1 MTSQRASLLVVLIMA
16 VSLIPAGVQ
25 ADELPSVNI
34 TTDWVGDGPTDV
46 EHAYVLTF
54 SDNGSYG
61 LDIDLR
67 HERGGALLASN
78 LHRLGQHG
86 RCSNGTIDFRHGVA
100 VGRFHRP

>member
-1 MTSQRASLLVVLIMA
+1 MTSQRASLLMVLIMA
-16 VSLIPAGVQ
+16 LSLIPAGVQ

-34 TTDWVGDGPTDV
+34 TTDWVGDGPTGV

-67 HERGGALLASN
+67 LNEAGH
-78 LHRLGQHG
+78 
-86 RCSNGTIDFRHGVA
+86 CSPPITPSFGTAWTVLERHG
-100 VGRFHRP
+100 

>member
-67 HERGGALLASN
+67 HERGGALLASFSPMFSTFE
-78 LHRLGQHG
+78 G
-86 RCSNGTIDFRHGVA
+86 RKAPHVLKGSITTF
-100 VGRFHRP
+100 FP